1 MSIRE
6 KKKPAIIYNTINIC
20 MWNMMLQCLITTQK
34 TAIRI
39 QHYIHVGKFV
49 NCFQSNY
56 YLHIFFNSNNN
67 HAMLLLWQCYGQ
79 RIIIVRDILIWLWYH
94 LMVFWMQMLL
104 ISFTVYNTDVKFCK
118 RFSSYIAATLKMR
131 HYQLRKKVKFAGVQW
146 WFDVSSKVI
155 LTAFY
160 DG

>member
-6 KKKPAIIYNTINIC
+6 KKKTAIIYNTINIC

-49 NCFQSNY
+49 DCFQSNY
-56 YLHIFFNSNNN
+56 YLHIFLNLNLN
-67 HAMLLLWQCYGQ
+67 HA
-79 RIIIVRDILIWLWYH
+79 IVVRDILIWLWYH

-118 RFSSYIAATLKMR
+118 RFLSYIAATLKMR

-146 WFDVSSKVI
+146 WFDVSSKFI

>member
-6 KKKPAIIYNTINIC
+6 KKKTAIIYNTINIC

-56 YLHIFFNSNNN
+56 YLHLFFNSNTN
-67 HAMLLLWQCYGQ
+67 YKS
-79 RIIIVRDILIWLWYH
+79 IVVRDILIWLWYH